1 VERLK
6 DVLRDVRPRMVV
18 LFLLWTLPV
27 LCYIV
32 IGLIAIYQTG
42 WMKWLLISL
51 PLAWMSAWMI
61 SRLCPAAKLNQTGGA
76 VPLTAPDFWTPTD
89 AAAIELV
96 EQFRSE
102 VEDVNSR
109 TITDGRRFVED
120 AQVLAHRLA
129 NHYHADSGDNLA
141 HQLTLVEM
149 LAVIHLATEDL
160 ETWVLGNVPGGNIA
174 TMGQLKQVPGVVN
187 KIDLAQ
193 KIIYFGSAII
203 NPAKLAAYPLWRKSG
218 QVVVELQDE
227 LVRRFYQRYLRQVGY
242 YLIEMYSGRLRAGS
256 QQYRERFAAMATAVH
271 SAKGDTRPLEQ
282 LQDLE
287 TTIAVMGQVKAGKS
301 SLINALTGDAA
312 AKTSVLP
319 ETQNV
324 ARHQFNLPNSDN
336 NLVLLDT
343 PGYSEADVTKKQQL
357 EIRTAVEKADIVLLV
372 MAANSPARD
381 ADLKMVK
388 TLKEYYRTK
397 PQLRPPTI
405 IGVMTHIDLLRPVRQ
420 WQPPYDWRNPHELKE
435 ESIAAAVAYCQEL
448 FGSAVVD
455 YACVYTGDVHPLENH
470 VINEVVDPLLAHL
483 QRGKSA
489 AVLKAFYKQLGEKRV
504 AQLTKQLFGLLKSA
518 LS

>member
-1 VERLK
+1 MERLK
-6 DVLRDVRPRMVV
+6 SSLVDVRLRMVV

-42 WMKWLLISL
+42 WMKWVLISL
-51 PLAWMSAWMI
+51 PIAWTSAWIIRRMW
-61 SRLCPAAKLNQTGGA
+61 PAAKLSQTGHT
-76 VPLTAPDFWTPTD
+76 VPLTAPDFWTPID
-89 AAAIELV
+89 ASAIELV

-102 VEDVNSR
+102 VDDVNSK
-109 TITDGRRFVED
+109 TITDGWRFIED
-120 AQVLAHRLA
+120 AKVLAQRLA
-129 NHYHADSGDNLA
+129 NHYHADTGGNLV

-160 ETWVLGNVPGGNIA
+160 ETWVLSNVPGGNIA

-187 KIDLAQ
+187 KIELAQ
-193 KIIYFGSAII
+193 KIIYFGSAVL

-242 YLIEMYSGRLRAGS
+242 YLIEMYSGRLKAGS
-256 QQYRERFAAMATAVH
+256 QQYRQRFAEMATAVH
-271 SAKGDTRPLEQ
+271 AARGDARPLEL

-301 SLINALTGDAA
+301 SLINALTGDAT

-324 ARHQFNLPNSDN
+324 ARYQFRLPDSDN
-336 NLVLLDT
+336 NLILLDT
-343 PGYSEADVTKKQQL
+343 PGYSEADVTRKQRS

-381 ADLKMVK
+381 ADVKMLK
-388 TLKEYYRTK
+388 TLSDYYQTK
-397 PQLRPPTI
+397 RQLRPPTI
-405 IGVMTHIDLLRPVRQ
+405 IGVLTHIDLLRPVRE

-435 ESIAAAVAYCQEL
+435 ESMAAAVAYCQEL
-448 FGSAVVD
+448 FGSTVSD
-455 YACVYTGDVHPLENH
+455 YACVYTGDVHPLENQ
-470 VINEVVDPLLAHL
+470 VVDEVVGTLLAHL
-483 QRGKSA
+483 QQGKSA
-489 AVLKAFYKQLGEKRV
+489 AVLKAFYKQLSEKRV
-504 AQLTKQLFGLLKSA
+504 SELTKQVIGLLKSA